1 MRWVG
6 ALLLCPCL
14 AYATVKASDLA
25 RDIREISLD
34 PAECYRVRE
43 LALPKDEVRLF
54 FTDGYLIFAK
64 PIAGVRTA
72 AVFTTDVEGGEA
84 ELLLL
89 PPNRAERRSLASHTG
104 SPNLDEHFSASVLL
118 FSDDTYAKLTEQI
131 GQNPFN
137 RKSPEMGA
145 LMAESW
151 TSVVRNIAA
160 SFQTRLVLDLLSSDP
175 RRPGFFATSL
185 NGKKL
190 GTFDLY
196 YDRRAL
202 EQIVIGKWNSR
213 DGQLFFDVWSS
224 FVAKSFRNVPNAL
237 MDSDFALDDF
247 RIEATVQPDL
257 GLQVVT
263 RVRIKAGNA
272 PLTVLAF
279 DIAESMKI
287 SAASVDGTPAEVFER
302 ESVRSDVMRNVDNE
316 MFLMVP
322 SEPLEAGKEHELE
335 IRHAGKVIFEAGN
348 QVYYVGAR
356 ANWFPENGRQPAKF
370 DLTFRYPKELDLVT
384 AGELV
389 DERVEG
395 DWRITRRKTNS
406 PIRMAGFNLGR
417 YLRVRTSHDGYSVE
431 VCANRSAEPGLG
443 VKRIAPIVDLSQR
456 PVSRGPGIVN
466 VPSDTLPNPTS
477 RLQELASKIMSALEF
492 MAADFGPPALPNL
505 TVSPVPARF
514 GQGFPGLIYL
524 STMSYLAPQEQA
536 IRNLNAHGRLFFS
549 DILYAHETAH
559 QWWGNIVNAAGYHD
573 EWLME
578 ALADYSALLYLEK
591 KSGPQPVA
599 LVLDTY
605 KTNLLQ
611 KTADGQTV
619 ESTGPIVMG
628 SRLENSQAPQA
639 YNFVTYGKGSWIMHM
654 LRRRMGDQRFLA
666 MLADLRKEYE
676 QKPLSTDAFRA
687 TAARF
692 LPPQSPDPNLE
703 DFFDQW
709 VYGTG
714 IPSLKLSY
722 SVKGKAP
729 ALRLAGTVTQSD
741 VDDDFSVPVPI
752 EIQLGHGKTLTR
764 WVRTATGAV
773 TFSVALG
780 QAPVKVLLDPGF
792 SVLRR

>member
-14 AYATVKASDLA
+14 AYATVRASDLA

-43 LALPKDEVRLF
+43 LALPKDEVRIF

-72 AVFTTDVEGGEA
+72 AVFTTEVEGGEA

-104 SPNLDEHFSASVLL
+104 SPNLDEHFTASILM
-118 FSDDTYAKLTEQI
+118 FSDDTYARLTEQI
-131 GQNPFN
+131 RQNPFN

-145 LMAESW
+145 LMAENW
-151 TSVVRNIAA
+151 RPLVRNVAS
-160 SFQTRLVLDLLSSDP
+160 SFQTRMVLDLLSSDP
-175 RRPGFFATSL
+175 RRPGFFAASIS
-185 NGKKL
+185 GKKL
-190 GTFDLY
+190 GSFDLY

-213 DGQLFFDVWSS
+213 DGALFFDVWSS
-224 FVAKSFRNVPNAL
+224 FVAKSFRNTSIE
-237 MDSDFALDDF
+237 SDFALDDF
-247 RIEATVQPDL
+247 RIEAALQPDL

-263 RVRIKAGNA
+263 RVRVKAGST
-272 PLTVLAF
+272 PLAVLAF
-279 DIAESMKI
+279 DIADPMNV
-287 SAASVDGTPAEVFER
+287 SAASVDGAAAEVFQR
-302 ESVRSDVMRNVDNE
+302 ESTRSDMLRNVGNE
-316 MFLMVP
+316 MFLILP
-322 SEPLEAGKEHELE
+322 SAPLEAGKEHELE
-335 IRHAGKVIFEAGN
+335 IRNAGKVIFEAGN

-356 ANWFPENGRQPAKF
+356 SNWFPDNGRQLAKF

-384 AGELV
+384 AGDLV

-395 DWRITRRKTNS
+395 DWRITHRKTS
-406 PIRMAGFNLGR
+406 APIRMAGFNLGR
-417 YLRVRTSHDGYSVE
+417 YLRVRTSHDGYTVE
-431 VCANRSAEPGLG
+431 VCANRSAEPGLAAKHT
-443 VKRIAPIVDLSQR
+443 VPIIDLPLR
-456 PVSRGPGIVN
+456 PPRGPGIVN
-466 VPSDTLPNPTS
+466 VPPEPPPNSTS
-477 RLQELASKIMSALEF
+477 RLQELASEIMSALEF

-505 TVSPVPARF
+505 TVSPVPGRF

-524 STMSYLAPQEQA
+524 STMSYLSPQEQA

-549 DILYAHETAH
+549 DLLYAHETAH
-559 QWWGNIVNAAGYHD
+559 QWWGNIVTAAGYHD

-591 KSGPQPVA
+591 KNGPQPVA

-611 KTADGQTV
+611 KTAEGQTV

-692 LPPQSPDPNLE
+692 LPPQSPDPDLA

-714 IPSLKLSY
+714 IPSLKLSF

-729 ALRLAGTVTQSD
+729 ALRLTGTVTQSD

-752 EIQLGHGKTLTR
+752 EIQLGHGKTMTR

-773 TFSVALG
+773 PFSVALR

>member
-1 MRWVG
+1 M
-6 ALLLCPCL
+6 
-14 AYATVKASDLA
+14 AYAAVRASDLA
-25 RDIREISLD
+25 RDVREMSLD

-43 LALPKDEVRLF
+43 LALPKDEARFF

-64 PIAGVRTA
+64 PVAGVRNA
-72 AVFTTDVEGGEA
+72 AVFTTEVEGGEA

-89 PPNRAERRSLASHTG
+89 PPNRAERRSLASYTG
-104 SPNLDEHFSASVLL
+104 SPNLDEHFSASVLM

-131 GQNPFN
+131 RQNPFN
-137 RKSPEMGA
+137 RKSPEMGE

-151 TSVVRNIAA
+151 APVVHNVAA
-160 SFQTRLVLDLLSSDP
+160 SFQTRLVLDLLSGDP
-175 RRPGFFATSL
+175 RRPGFFAASMR
-185 NGKKL
+185 GKKL
-190 GTFDLY
+190 GSFDLY

-202 EQIVIGKWNSR
+202 EQIVIGKLNSR
-213 DGQLFFDVWSS
+213 DSKLYFDVWSS
-224 FVAKSFRNVPNAL
+224 FTAKSFRNVSNSPNASPNVADVSVEPDFV
-237 MDSDFALDDF
+237 MDNF
-247 RIEATVQPDL
+247 RIEATLQPDL
-257 GLQVVT
+257 GLQTVT
-263 RVRIKAGNA
+263 RARIKAGRA

-279 DIAESMKI
+279 DIAGSMNV
-287 SAASVDGTPAEVFER
+287 SAASVDGRPAEVLQR
-302 ESVRSDVMRNVDNE
+302 ESARSDLMRNVGNE
-316 MFLMVP
+316 MFLIVP
-322 SEPLEAGKEHELE
+322 SEPLEPGTEHEFE
-335 IRHAGKVIFEAGN
+335 IQHAGKVIFEAGN

-356 ANWFPENGRQPAKF
+356 ANWFPENGRQLAKF

-384 AGELV
+384 AGDLV

-395 DWRITRRKTNS
+395 DWRITRRKTAS

-417 YLRVRTSHDGYSVE
+417 YQRVRTSRDGYTVE
-431 VCANRSAEPGLG
+431 VCANRLVEPALG
-443 VKRIAPIVDLSQR
+443 AKRAPLPVELPLR
-456 PVSRGPGIVN
+456 PLARGPALTN
-466 VPSDTLPNPTS
+466 MPENLPPNPTS
-477 RLQELASKIMSALEF
+477 RLQELASEIMSALEF

-505 TVSPVPARF
+505 TVAPVPGRF

-524 STMSYLAPQEQA
+524 STMSYLAPQEKA
-536 IRNLNAHGRLFFS
+536 IRNLDAHGRLFFS

-599 LVLDTY
+599 LALDTY
-605 KTNLLQ
+605 KTNLLL
-611 KTADGQTV
+611 KTAGGQTV

-628 SRLENSQAPQA
+628 ARLESSQSPLA

-676 QKPLSTDAFRA
+676 QKPLSTDAFRV

-692 LPPQSPDPNLE
+692 LPPESPDPKLE
-703 DFFDQW
+703 NFFDQW

-752 EIQLGHGKTLTR
+752 EIQLGHGKTLTQ
-764 WVRTATGAV
+764 WVRTADGAV
-773 TFSVALG
+773 TFTVALH
-780 QAPVKVLLDPGF
+780 QAPVKVLLDPGN

>member
-1 MRWVG
+1 M
-6 ALLLCPCL
+6 
-14 AYATVKASDLA
+14 
-25 RDIREISLD
+25 SLD

-43 LALPKDEVRLF
+43 LALPKDEARFF

-64 PIAGVRTA
+64 PVAGVRTA
-72 AVFTTDVEGGEA
+72 AVFTTEVEGGEA

-89 PPNRAERRSLASHTG
+89 PPNRAERRSLASYTG
-104 SPNLDEHFSASVLL
+104 SPNLDEHFSAAVLI

-131 GQNPFN
+131 RQNPFN
-137 RKSPEMGA
+137 RRSPEMGEI
-145 LMAESW
+145 MAESW
-151 TSVVRNIAA
+151 APVVHNVAA
-160 SFQTRLVLDLLSSDP
+160 SFQTRLVLDLLSGDP
-175 RRPGFFATSL
+175 RRPGFFAATMS
-185 NGKKL
+185 GKKL

-202 EQIVIGKWNSR
+202 EQIVIGKLNSR
-213 DGQLFFDVWSS
+213 DSLLFFDVWSS
-224 FVAKSFRNVPNAL
+224 FTARQFRDVSNVSNVPNV
-237 MDSDFALDDF
+237 SNVSVEPDFVMDDF
-247 RIEATVQPDL
+247 RIEATLQPDL
-257 GLQVVT
+257 GLQTVT
-263 RVRIKAGNA
+263 RARIKAGRA
-272 PLTVLAF
+272 PLPVLSF
-279 DIAESMKI
+279 DIAESMKV
-287 SAASVDGTPAEVFER
+287 SAASVDGKPAEVFQR
-302 ESVRSDVMRNVDNE
+302 ESVRSDLMRNVGNE
-316 MFLMVP
+316 MFLVVP
-322 SEPLEAGKEHELE
+322 PEPLQPGTEHEFE
-335 IRHAGKVIFEAGN
+335 IHHEGKVIFQAGN

-356 ANWFPENGRQPAKF
+356 ANWFPENGRQLAKF

-384 AGELV
+384 AGDLV
-389 DERVEG
+389 EERVEG
-395 DWRITRRKTNS
+395 DWRITRRRTAS
-406 PIRMAGFNLGR
+406 PVHMAGFNLGR
-417 YLRVRTSHDGYSVE
+417 YQRVRTSHDGYTVE
-431 VCANRSAEPGLG
+431 VCANRSVEPGLG
-443 VKRIAPIVDLSQR
+443 ARRTESPLDLPLR
-456 PVSRGPGIVN
+456 PLGRGPAVVN
-466 VPSDTLPNPTS
+466 VPDLPPNPTS
-477 RLQELASKIMSALEF
+477 RLQELASEIMSALEF

-524 STMSYLAPQEQA
+524 STMSYLAPQEKA
-536 IRNLNAHGRLFFS
+536 IRTLDAHGRLFFS

-559 QWWGNIVNAAGYHD
+559 QWWGNIVTAAGYHD

-578 ALADYSALLYLEK
+578 ALADYSGLLYLEK

-599 LVLDTY
+599 LALDTY

-676 QKPLSTDAFRA
+676 QKPLSTDAFRV

-692 LPPQSPDPNLE
+692 LPPESPDPNLE
-703 DFFDQW
+703 NFFDQW

-752 EIQLGHGKTLTR
+752 EIQLGHGKTLIR
-764 WVRTATGAV
+764 WVRTADGAV
-773 TFSVALG
+773 PFTVALR
-780 QAPVKVLLDPGF
+780 QAPVKVLLDPGC